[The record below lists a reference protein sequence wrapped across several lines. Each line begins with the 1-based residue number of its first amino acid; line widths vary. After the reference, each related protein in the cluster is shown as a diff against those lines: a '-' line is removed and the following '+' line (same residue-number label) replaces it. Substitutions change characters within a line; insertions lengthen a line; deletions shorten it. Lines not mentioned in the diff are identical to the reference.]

1 MRLKEGFGLRD
12 VCGEK
17 ILVPDGTENIDF
29 SRIINLNE
37 SAALLW
43 EKLSGKTFEVEDM
56 VDILCAEYDVPTDVA
71 LNDCNDLAKKWI
83 EAGLAEA

>member
-1 MRLKEGFGLRD
+1 MRLKDGFGLRD

-17 ILVPDGTENIDF
+17 ILVPEGTVNIDF

-37 SAALLW
+37 TAALLW
-43 EKLSGKTFEVEDM
+43 EKLVDKNFEVEDI

-71 LNDCNDLAKKWI
+71 LNDCNELAKKWI
-83 EAGLAEA
+83 EAGLAEE